1 MSIIIQNMKGD
12 AFGVC
17 TYQLRIN
24 QKVIA
29 EFEHNR
35 PDGLAVCLREAA
47 SAAGKAQWG
56 ELKTLLQWERKMC
69 DES

>member
-12 AFGVC
+12 ALGVC

-29 EFEHNR
+29 EFEHSR
-35 PDGLAVCLREAA
+35 PDGLAVCLRKAA
-47 SAAGKAQWG
+47 DAAEQDEREG
-56 ELKTLLQWERKMC
+56 LQQVIREVW
-69 DES
+69 